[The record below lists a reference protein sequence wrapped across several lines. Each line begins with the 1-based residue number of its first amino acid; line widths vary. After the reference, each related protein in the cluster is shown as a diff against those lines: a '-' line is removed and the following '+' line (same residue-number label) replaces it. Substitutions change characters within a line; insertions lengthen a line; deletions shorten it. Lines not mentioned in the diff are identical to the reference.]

1 MGEGGVG
8 SNVGDQNML
17 DPSNHLNLISLA
29 IVSLTSLAFH
39 RVWVVDVTSRSSST
53 L

>member
-8 SNVGDQNML
+8 TNAGNQNML
-17 DPSNHLNLISLA
+17 DPSNHLNLITLD
-29 IVSLTSLAFH
+29 IVSLTSLTFH
-39 RVWVVDVTSRSSST
+39 RVLVVDVTSRSSST